1 MENNNNNSLQNNNNI
16 KTEEDSPKD
25 ENKNEIVDTN
35 SNNKD
40 TQKEEQREKQIDKN
54 KKYRMKFSVTI
65 SKLRES
71 SDDAEI
77 IGFNEFITNL
87 LLMSSQ
93 INPTNKI
100 SCLTLLSYT
109 NYNRQNALYTYYVN
123 KKIFKYLKIQKSI
136 EPFTYI
142 RTLYR
147 AAYFLRKEK
156 NYFYARKYVDEA
168 ENLSKNSKI
177 DENSNRMLNEI
188 KKSIN
193 EDINNYLDIYIKK
206 FLDVE
211 NKDNLNDE
219 KYLKM
224 KNLFK
229 DLNDNNYQNDRDLN
243 YNNQDDLYLISKNWF
258 IKANQFFLDYSKIRD
273 NNIKNS
279 YFKEVFESNYCYL
292 NYFDLYEELNN
303 KSYKYSAFPCLI
315 DNYSI
320 INWTDNWLD
329 PSNED
334 ENYILKKD
342 LKEDKDYYLLNKD
355 DFELLKNFFGV
366 TNVIKRKRIDLIEIK
381 SIILDKRFIDK
392 ENNFLLKKRYLQIK
406 KDYKIND
413 LKEKIERCIDFN
425 LKNIQKEILN
435 FPKKKSANKKNDK
448 KEKDIKEEKKIDEK
462 KENDNKEENKIDE
475 KKEKDIKEEKKEK
488 DNIEENKIDEKKEK
502 DIKEEKKEKD
512 NIEEKK
518 INENK
523 EETKEE
529 NKIEENKEE
538 TKEENKIEENKEE
551 TEKKEGNENNNKVKT
566 YENKIK
572 FYILE
577 KEKKDILMEICISLV
592 YKLPKYESI
601 YLKNIDISNDD
612 SISKLLSSYDKKNQ
626 ILIIELCSNESPFI
640 IPLISNNNIYTCQT
654 CQKEINDLIK
664 AYKCNICNYSLFCSE
679 DCSNKD
685 LIHEQLDNIYI
696 NEYLYEEFNLES
708 FLKKDISDLHMLTP
722 ESSKGMAGLINLGNT
737 CYMNSTL
744 QCLSNTFDLTKYF
757 LLQYF
762 RNEINTGSKLGS
774 NGSIAMRY
782 YNLLTQIWIGNE
794 KRINPE
800 VFVNTFKKLKT
811 QFAGCRQQDAQE
823 FLSVLLDQ
831 LHEDL
836 NRITDKPYI
845 ELLEKQPNEDDLT
858 ASKRWWDLHKKR
870 EDSIIIDL
878 FNGQFKSE
886 TICQECGKSSITYDP
901 FMSLCVPF
909 PKRKINYSFK
919 IFMELEC
926 KYLEFQYTNT
936 TTVED
941 LKTLAIEFVSPY
953 TKNSQYFDL
962 ELVLLDE
969 NKSIQNIISTD
980 IKDKKNYKGKQEI
993 GKLLSNK
1000 GELVFFEKN
1009 TNLDDKNYTKFF
1021 IYPIEHQKPIKMNV
1035 YYNHATPLKYL
1046 SYPLFLQIKND
1057 TTIQKLYNIVLQ
1069 RIRNFNFYIEE
1080 RYQHY
1085 LLNNDHLKIIDLCL
1099 IHGKET
1105 KKEGILTWLSIEDTC
1120 KFCGESNETNYYCS
1134 ILNLGQKKNTIK
1146 ENFQKL
1152 KKPIILVAPS
1162 ECYNLSGEGR
1172 IYLECPIFNTNNYS
1186 DIEFN
1191 TSNESIILKD
1201 CLDLFISNENIQ
1213 EDDSWYC
1220 KKCQKLQKSKQ
1231 KLEIYKPPNYL
1242 IILLKRYNFKKNSGN
1257 TFSGEKNN
1265 TFVTYPTDN
1274 LDIKEYIVGP
1284 EKDKAIYDLYG
1295 VIEHYGSLNSG
1306 HYTAICKNDG
1316 NWVSYN
1322 DSVINIINNPVTKN
1336 AYVLFYKMKNVG
1348 NSDSKIGGK

>member
-1 MENNNNNSLQNNNNI
+1 MENNNSSQNNNNI
-16 KTEEDSPKD
+16 KNEEDSPKN
-25 ENKNEIVDTN
+25 ENKNEIVDIN
-35 SNNKD
+35 SNNTD
-40 TQKEEQREKQIDKN
+40 TQKEEKKEKPKDKN
-54 KKYRMKFSVTI
+54 KKYRMKFSVII
-65 SKLRES
+65 SQLRQT

-77 IGFNEFITNL
+77 IGFNEFKTNL

-109 NYNRQNALYTYYVN
+109 NYKRQNALYTYYIN

-156 NYFYARKYVDEA
+156 NYFYARKYVHEA

-177 DENSNRMLNEI
+177 DAESNKLLNEI

-193 EDINNYLDIYIKK
+193 EDINNYFDIYIKK
-206 FLDVE
+206 FLDIE
-211 NKDNLNDE
+211 EPDNLNEE

-229 DLNDNNYQNDRDLN
+229 DLNDNSYQEKRDLN
-243 YNNQDDLYLISKNWF
+243 YNNKDDLYLINKNWF
-258 IKANQFFLDYSKIRD
+258 NKANQFFLDYSKIRD

-279 YFKEVFESNYCYL
+279 YFKEVFEPSYCYF
-292 NYFDLYEELNN
+292 NYFDLYEELKN

-342 LKEDKDYYLLNKD
+342 LKEDKDYYLLNKN
-355 DFELLKNFFGV
+355 DFELLQNFFGV
-366 TNVIKRKRIDLIEIK
+366 TNIIKRKRIDLIEIK
-381 SIILDKRFIDK
+381 AIILDKRFIDK
-392 ENNFLLKKRYLQIK
+392 ENNFLLKQRYLQIRN
-406 KDYKIND
+406 DYKIND
-413 LKEKIERCIDFN
+413 LKEKIGRCIDFN

-435 FPKKKSANKKNDK
+435 FPKKKSVIKKKEKKEEEQKNEIKQDKDTKDGNTIEEKKEKDNKVENKEKDNK
-448 KEKDIKEEKKIDEK
+448 EENKEKDIKEEM
-462 KENDNKEENKIDE
+462 
-475 KKEKDIKEEKKEK
+475 
-488 DNIEENKIDEKKEK
+488 
-502 DIKEEKKEKD
+502 
-512 NIEEKK
+512 
-518 INENK
+518 
-523 EETKEE
+523 
-529 NKIEENKEE
+529 
-538 TKEENKIEENKEE
+538 
-551 TEKKEGNENNNKVKT
+551 EKKEGNEDNNKEEN

-572 FYILE
+572 FYFLE

-601 YLKNIDISNDD
+601 YLQNIDISNDD
-612 SISKLLSSYDKKNQ
+612 SISKLLSSYNKKNH
-626 ILIIELCSNESPFI
+626 ILIIELYQNESPFI
-640 IPLISNNNIYTCQT
+640 RPLIPNNNIYMCQV
-654 CQKEINDLIK
+654 CQKEITDVIK
-664 AYKCNICNYSLFCSE
+664 VHKCNICNYSLFCCE

-708 FLKKDISDLHMLTP
+708 FLKKDISDLPMLTP

-762 RNEINTGSKLGS
+762 RNEINTGNKLGS
-774 NGSIAMRY
+774 NGNIASRY
-782 YNLLTQIWIGNE
+782 YNLLTEMWIGNG
-794 KRINPE
+794 KRTNPE
-800 VFVNTFKKLKT
+800 VFVNAFKKLKT
-811 QFAGCRQQDAQE
+811 QFAGSRQQDAQE

-901 FMSLCVPF
+901 FLSLCVPF

-926 KYLEFQYTNT
+926 KYLEFQYTNA
-936 TTVED
+936 TTVAD
-941 LKTLAIEFVSPY
+941 LKEKAIEFVSPF
-953 TKNSQYFDL
+953 TKSSQYFDL

-969 NKSIQNIISTD
+969 NKSIQKIISTD
-980 IKDKKNYKGKQEI
+980 IKDKKNYAGKQEI

-1000 GELVFFEKN
+1000 GELVFFEKD
-1009 TNLDDKNYTKFF
+1009 TSLDDKNYIKFF

-1035 YYNHATPLKYL
+1035 YYNHGTPLKYL

-1057 TTIQKLYNIVLQ
+1057 TTVQKLYNIVLQ
-1069 RIRNFNFYIEE
+1069 RIRNFNFYNEE
-1080 RYQHY
+1080 IYKHF
-1085 LLNNDHLKIIDLCL
+1085 LLTNDHLKIIDLCL

-1134 ILNLGQKKNTIK
+1134 ILKLGQKKNTIK

-1191 TSNESIILKD
+1191 TSNDTIILKD

-1213 EDDSWYC
+1213 EDDTWYC
-1220 KKCQKLQKSKQ
+1220 KRCQKLQKSKQ

-1257 TFSGEKNN
+1257 TYSGEKNN
-1265 TFVTYPTDN
+1265 TFVSYPTDN

-1322 DSVINIINNPVTKN
+1322 DSIIDIVKNPVTKN
-1336 AYVLFYKMKNVG
+1336 AYVLFYKMKNIG
-1348 NSDSKIGGK
+1348 KMDSKCEGK

>member
-1 MENNNNNSLQNNNNI
+1 
-16 KTEEDSPKD
+16 
-25 ENKNEIVDTN
+25 
-35 SNNKD
+35 
-40 TQKEEQREKQIDKN
+40 
-54 KKYRMKFSVTI
+54 
-65 SKLRES
+65 
-71 SDDAEI
+71 
-77 IGFNEFITNL
+77 
-87 LLMSSQ
+87 
-93 INPTNKI
+93 
-100 SCLTLLSYT
+100 
-109 NYNRQNALYTYYVN
+109 
-123 KKIFKYLKIQKSI
+123 
-136 EPFTYI
+136 
-142 RTLYR
+142 
-147 AAYFLRKEK
+147 
-156 NYFYARKYVDEA
+156 
-168 ENLSKNSKI
+168 
-177 DENSNRMLNEI
+177 
-188 KKSIN
+188 
-193 EDINNYLDIYIKK
+193 
-206 FLDVE
+206 
-211 NKDNLNDE
+211 
-219 KYLKM
+219 
-224 KNLFK
+224 
-229 DLNDNNYQNDRDLN
+229 
-243 YNNQDDLYLISKNWF
+243 
-258 IKANQFFLDYSKIRD
+258 
-273 NNIKNS
+273 
-279 YFKEVFESNYCYL
+279 
-292 NYFDLYEELNN
+292 
-303 KSYKYSAFPCLI
+303 
-315 DNYSI
+315 
-320 INWTDNWLD
+320 
-329 PSNED
+329 
-334 ENYILKKD
+334 
-342 LKEDKDYYLLNKD
+342 
-355 DFELLKNFFGV
+355 
-366 TNVIKRKRIDLIEIK
+366 
-381 SIILDKRFIDK
+381 
-392 ENNFLLKKRYLQIK
+392 
-406 KDYKIND
+406 
-413 LKEKIERCIDFN
+413 
-425 LKNIQKEILN
+425 
-435 FPKKKSANKKNDK
+435 
-448 KEKDIKEEKKIDEK
+448 
-462 KENDNKEENKIDE
+462 
-475 KKEKDIKEEKKEK
+475 
-488 DNIEENKIDEKKEK
+488 
-502 DIKEEKKEKD
+502 
-512 NIEEKK
+512 
-518 INENK
+518 
-523 EETKEE
+523 
-529 NKIEENKEE
+529 
-538 TKEENKIEENKEE
+538 
-551 TEKKEGNENNNKVKT
+551 
-566 YENKIK
+566 
-572 FYILE
+572 
-577 KEKKDILMEICISLV
+577 MEICISLV

-654 CQKEINDLIK
+654 CQKEITDLIK

-1009 TNLDDKNYTKFF
+1009 TSLDDKNYTKFF

-1348 NSDSKIGGK
+1348 NSDSKNGGK

>member
-40 TQKEEQREKQIDKN
+40 TQKEEKREKQIDKN
-54 KKYRMKFSVTI
+54 KKYRMKFSVII
-65 SKLRES
+65 SELRS
-71 SDDAEI
+71 SSENAEI

-147 AAYFLRKEK
+147 AAYFLRQEK

-292 NYFDLYEELNN
+292 NYFDLYEELKN

-448 KEKDIKEEKKIDEK
+448 KEKDTKEEK
-462 KENDNKEENKIDE
+462 KIDE

-502 DIKEEKKEKD
+502 DI
-512 NIEEKK
+512 
-518 INENK
+518 
-523 EETKEE
+523 
-529 NKIEENKEE
+529 
-538 TKEENKIEENKEE
+538 
-551 TEKKEGNENNNKVKT
+551 
-566 YENKIK
+566 
-572 FYILE
+572 
-577 KEKKDILMEICISLV
+577 
-592 YKLPKYESI
+592 
-601 YLKNIDISNDD
+601 
-612 SISKLLSSYDKKNQ
+612 
-626 ILIIELCSNESPFI
+626 
-640 IPLISNNNIYTCQT
+640 
-654 CQKEINDLIK
+654 
-664 AYKCNICNYSLFCSE
+664 
-679 DCSNKD
+679 
-685 LIHEQLDNIYI
+685 
-696 NEYLYEEFNLES
+696 
-708 FLKKDISDLHMLTP
+708 
-722 ESSKGMAGLINLGNT
+722 
-737 CYMNSTL
+737 
-744 QCLSNTFDLTKYF
+744 
-757 LLQYF
+757 
-762 RNEINTGSKLGS
+762 
-774 NGSIAMRY
+774 
-782 YNLLTQIWIGNE
+782 
-794 KRINPE
+794 
-800 VFVNTFKKLKT
+800 
-811 QFAGCRQQDAQE
+811 
-823 FLSVLLDQ
+823 
-831 LHEDL
+831 
-836 NRITDKPYI
+836 
-845 ELLEKQPNEDDLT
+845 
-858 ASKRWWDLHKKR
+858 
-870 EDSIIIDL
+870 
-878 FNGQFKSE
+878 
-886 TICQECGKSSITYDP
+886 
-901 FMSLCVPF
+901 
-909 PKRKINYSFK
+909 
-919 IFMELEC
+919 
-926 KYLEFQYTNT
+926 
-936 TTVED
+936 
-941 LKTLAIEFVSPY
+941 
-953 TKNSQYFDL
+953 
-962 ELVLLDE
+962 
-969 NKSIQNIISTD
+969 
-980 IKDKKNYKGKQEI
+980 
-993 GKLLSNK
+993 
-1000 GELVFFEKN
+1000 
-1009 TNLDDKNYTKFF
+1009 
-1021 IYPIEHQKPIKMNV
+1021 
-1035 YYNHATPLKYL
+1035 
-1046 SYPLFLQIKND
+1046 
-1057 TTIQKLYNIVLQ
+1057 
-1069 RIRNFNFYIEE
+1069 
-1080 RYQHY
+1080 
-1085 LLNNDHLKIIDLCL
+1085 
-1099 IHGKET
+1099 
-1105 KKEGILTWLSIEDTC
+1105 
-1120 KFCGESNETNYYCS
+1120 
-1134 ILNLGQKKNTIK
+1134 
-1146 ENFQKL
+1146 
-1152 KKPIILVAPS
+1152 
-1162 ECYNLSGEGR
+1162 
-1172 IYLECPIFNTNNYS
+1172 
-1186 DIEFN
+1186 
-1191 TSNESIILKD
+1191 
-1201 CLDLFISNENIQ
+1201 
-1213 EDDSWYC
+1213 
-1220 KKCQKLQKSKQ
+1220 
-1231 KLEIYKPPNYL
+1231 
-1242 IILLKRYNFKKNSGN
+1242 
-1257 TFSGEKNN
+1257 
-1265 TFVTYPTDN
+1265 
-1274 LDIKEYIVGP
+1274 
-1284 EKDKAIYDLYG
+1284 
-1295 VIEHYGSLNSG
+1295 
-1306 HYTAICKNDG
+1306 
-1316 NWVSYN
+1316 
-1322 DSVINIINNPVTKN
+1322 
-1336 AYVLFYKMKNVG
+1336 
-1348 NSDSKIGGK
+1348 